1 MIMNVG
7 NGAVTFCSSVFQ
19 KFFSEVNIVAQFG
32 VSVSHVR
39 VLIQV
44 LAAPLAV
51 SLPTSVPGRAV
62 GDGSSATLRG
72 DLNSV
77 LPCFSLA
84 WSCPGFF

>member
-1 MIMNVG
+1 MNVG

-51 SLPTSVPGRAV
+51 SLPASVPEGQWVMAQV
-62 GDGSSATLRG
+62 PPSGVT
-72 DLNSV
+72 
-77 LPCFSLA
+77 
-84 WSCPGFF
+84 